1 ILFPA
6 GLARARSRIRS
17 NFLYPAKR
25 FEPVSEPTV
34 RGRAALRPLP
44 LGHVSQRRPG
54 GEGGIG
60 RACLCLA
67 RHLDGVARQIDRSL
81 FRQAAGGGSIEGAR
95 PPTFSPGGPTTLPES
110 KGRTRRASAG
120 PPPHPRP
127 PPGLAGRQGTKD
139 GAPH

>member
-81 FRQAAGGGSIEGAR
+81 FRQAAGAGSIEGAR
-95 PPTFSPGGPTTLPES
+95 RHTFSRGGPATLPKS
-110 KGRTRRASAG
+110 RVRSRSSSA
-120 PPPHPRP
+120 RP
-127 PPGLAGRQGTKD
+127 PPN
-139 GAPH
+139 